1 MKKQQST
8 FEYRLDQATTF
19 EDLRGREITL
29 PPNTRLI
36 YGGYSDEGLG
46 QVTGAAGK
54 ENGRKVQAVEVPAEQ
69 FRGGAATTCRSCGQA
84 LEGDRPRS
92 VMVPDLCSACEDAGD
107 F

>member
-19 EDLRGREITL
+19 EDLKGREVTL
-29 PPNTRLI
+29 PPNTRLV

-46 QVTGAAGK
+46 QFTVAAGK
-54 ENGRKVQAVEVPAEQ
+54 ENGRKVQAAEVPAEA
-69 FRGGAATTCRSCGQA
+69 FRGGAASTCRSCGQP
-84 LEGDRPRS
+84 LDGDHERS
-92 VMVPDLCSACEDAGD
+92 TMVPDLCTVCEDAGD